1 PDGSATR
8 SSRSTPHQAGW
19 SSIFMSIPPG
29 PRRFPSGGL
38 LVCGYGCP
46 ATRHRWPTCSP
57 YGARDGDLL
66 GCQEVGGTDHTVVLS
81 GWWGVGATP
90 LRRRR
95 PQSTTR
101 SRQENARRL
110 PANRDLGKEPA
121 NSGGD
126 GDHGHDDGHSG
137 QIIAAA
143 AAVRALRALRHRAPP
158 ACAVSA
164 PADPVTWRMTTRHR
178 RQLPWLR

>member
-1 PDGSATR
+1 QVIALDA
-8 SSRSTPHQAGW
+8 
-19 SSIFMSIPPG
+19 PPG
-29 PRRFPSGGL
+29 RLVVDFHVNPSRPPLGKRRGL

-46 ATRHRWPTCSP
+46 ATCHRWPTCSP

-126 GDHGHDDGHSG
+126 GDHGHDDGH
-137 QIIAAA
+137 
-143 AAVRALRALRHRAPP
+143 
-158 ACAVSA
+158 
-164 PADPVTWRMTTRHR
+164 
-178 RQLPWLR
+178 